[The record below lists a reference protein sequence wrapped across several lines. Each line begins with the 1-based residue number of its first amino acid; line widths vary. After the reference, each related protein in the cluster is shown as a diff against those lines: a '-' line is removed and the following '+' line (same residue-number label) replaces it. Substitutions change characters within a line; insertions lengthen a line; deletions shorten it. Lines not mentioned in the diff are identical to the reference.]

1 MAAASSGEGF
11 GAAASVAARI
21 SPVATRPDQSFA
33 RDGQAPDGQE
43 YRAFILI
50 QALDSPDAGAM
61 IHISLDAAQFLHD
74 AIETVLERQRVIANS
89 AN

>member
-1 MAAASSGEGF
+1 MKRSNVHV
-11 GAAASVAARI
+11 SVPETPIFVQACAVEI
-21 SPVATRPDQSFA
+21 NYVGL
-33 RDGQAPDGQE
+33 GQAPDGQE